1 LTGEQGRGTLMPFS
15 GDRGREMSPSK
26 LRMGSGL
33 VACAAL
39 SAALAAV
46 LGVLAL
52 APARAATILEKNF
65 WMSGPEYTRDLPN
78 CESHPALDRIIRDF
92 HTKEY
97 RFWNSELQIVG
108 FENIH
113 EIDTMPW
120 AAQAIPHRY
129 CGGTAVINNSTKHAI
144 FYSIAEDDG
153 MIGLDWGV
161 NFCVVGLDRNFAYNP
176 DCRAAQP

>member
-15 GDRGREMSPSK
+15 GDRGRDMLRSK
-26 LRMGSGL
+26 LRGGCGL
-33 VACAAL
+33 LACAAL
-39 SAALAAV
+39 AV
-46 LGVLAL
+46 ASGVLAL
-52 APARAATILEKNF
+52 APVRAATILEKNF
-65 WMSGPEYTRDLPN
+65 WMSGPEYTRDLPS
-78 CESHPALDRIIRDF
+78 CQAHPALDRIVRDF

-120 AAQAIPHRY
+120 AAQAIPRRY

-161 NFCVVGLDRNFAYNP
+161 NFCVVGLDRNSAYNP